1 MEANNLK
8 HTIMTKEQI
17 INELAVFAGLTW
29 AQSDLVQSH
38 KRKLPK
44 TLYDKCLAD
53 TMNDKNAKS
62 MARFCLNLLC
72 GIPFV
77 DRTSNNN

>member
-1 MEANNLK
+1 
-8 HTIMTKEQI
+8 MTKKQI

-29 AQSDLVQSH
+29 AQLDLAQAR

-44 TLYDKCLAD
+44 AFYDKCLAD
-53 TMNDKNAKS
+53 TMNAKNAKS

-72 GIPFV
+72 GMPFV
-77 DRTSNNN
+77 DHTIIDN

>member
-1 MEANNLK
+1 
-8 HTIMTKEQI
+8 MTKQQI

-29 AQSDLVQSH
+29 AQLDLALAR

-44 TLYDKCLAD
+44 AFYDKCLSD
-53 TMNDKNAKS
+53 TMNDKNVKS

-77 DRTSNNN
+77 DRTIFNN